1 MTKKNINEVFNFL
14 QGARMSRMK
23 DDEKIQVI
31 KLLRGMKPVAK
42 DLQDAANDAV
52 EKARAEYPDDT
63 QKVMELVNKSME
75 DLASQEVIG
84 VDTQV
89 LTPDAF
95 ERLCLSND
103 WTFGQIDE
111 LEKIMV
117 NPATDDEQNKK
128 S

>member
-23 DDEKIQVI
+23 DNEKIQII
-31 KLLRGMKPVAK
+31 KLLRVMKPVAK
-42 DLQDAANDAV
+42 DLQDAANDAA
-52 EKARAEYPDDT
+52 EKARKEYPDDM
-63 QKVMELVNKSME
+63 QKVIELVNKSME
-75 DLASQEVIG
+75 DLASQEAIG
-84 VDTQV
+84 IDTQV
-89 LTPDAF
+89 LSPDAF

-111 LEKIMV
+111 LEQILV
-117 NPATDDEQNKK
+117 NPATDDQNKK

>member
-31 KLLRGMKPVAK
+31 KLLRVMKPVAK
-42 DLQDAANDAV
+42 DLQDAANDAA
-52 EKARAEYPDDT
+52 EKARKEYPDDM

-75 DLASQEVIG
+75 DLASQDVIG

-95 ERLCLSND
+95 ERLCFSND

-111 LEKIMV
+111 LEQILV
-117 NPATDDEQNKK
+117 NPATDDQNKK

>member
-1 MTKKNINEVFNFL
+1 MTKKNINEVYNFL

-75 DLASQEVIG
+75 DLANQEVIG
-84 VDTQV
+84 VETRV
-89 LTPDAF
+89 LTPDTF

-111 LEKIMV
+111 LEQMLVKPV
-117 NPATDDEQNKK
+117 EEHDEK

>member
-23 DDEKIQVI
+23 DDEKIQII
-31 KLLRGMKPVAK
+31 KLLRVMKPVAK

-75 DLASQEVIG
+75 DLANQEVIG
-84 VDTQV
+84 VDTKV

-111 LEKIMV
+111 LEQILV
-117 NPATDDEQNKK
+117 NPATDGQNKK

>member
-31 KLLRGMKPVAK
+31 KLLRVMKPVAK

-52 EKARAEYPDDT
+52 EKARAEYPDNT

-89 LTPDAF
+89 LTPDTF
-95 ERLCLSND
+95 ERLCFSND

-111 LEKIMV
+111 LYQILV
-117 NPATDDEQNKK
+117 NPVTDEQNKK

>member
-31 KLLRGMKPVAK
+31 KLLRVMKPVAK

-63 QKVMELVNKSME
+63 QKVIELVNKSME
-75 DLASQEVIG
+75 DLANQEVIG

-111 LEKIMV
+111 LYQILV
-117 NPATDDEQNKK
+117 NPATDEQNKK

>member
-31 KLLRGMKPVAK
+31 KLLRVMKPVAK

-52 EKARAEYPDDT
+52 EKAREEYPDDM

-75 DLASQEVIG
+75 DLANQEVIG

-95 ERLCLSND
+95 ERLCFSND

-111 LEKIMV
+111 LEQILV
-117 NPATDDEQNKK
+117 SPATDEQNKK
-128 S
+128 G

>member
-1 MTKKNINEVFNFL
+1 MTKKNINEVYNFL

-75 DLASQEVIG
+75 DLANQEVIG
-84 VDTQV
+84 VETRVLAPDT
-89 LTPDAF
+89 F

-111 LEKIMV
+111 LEQMLVKPV
-117 NPATDDEQNKK
+117 EEQDEK

>member
-31 KLLRGMKPVAK
+31 KLLRVMKPVAK
-42 DLQDAANDAV
+42 DLQDAANDAA
-52 EKARAEYPDDT
+52 EKAREEYPDDM

-75 DLASQEVIG
+75 DLASQEAIG

-95 ERLCLSND
+95 ERLCFSND

-111 LEKIMV
+111 LEQILV
-117 NPATDDEQNKK
+117 SPATDDQNKK
-128 S
+128 G

>member
-31 KLLRGMKPVAK
+31 KLLRVMKPVAK
-42 DLQDAANDAV
+42 DLQGAANDAA
-52 EKARAEYPDDT
+52 EKARAEYPDDM
-63 QKVMELVNKSME
+63 QKVIELVNKSME

-84 VDTQV
+84 IDTQV
-89 LTPDAF
+89 LSPDAF

-111 LEKIMV
+111 LEQILV
-117 NPATDDEQNKK
+117 SPATDDQNKK

>member
-31 KLLRGMKPVAK
+31 KLLRVMKPVAK

-75 DLASQEVIG
+75 DLANQEVIG

-111 LEKIMV
+111 LYQILV
-117 NPATDDEQNKK
+117 NPATDEQNKK

>member
-84 VDTQV
+84 VETRV
-89 LTPDAF
+89 LTPDTF

-111 LEKIMV
+111 LEQMLVKPV
-117 NPATDDEQNKK
+117 EEQDEK

>member
-1 MTKKNINEVFNFL
+1 MKKKNINEVFNFL

-31 KLLRGMKPVAK
+31 KLLRVMKPVAK
-42 DLQDAANDAV
+42 DLQDAANDAA
-52 EKARAEYPDDT
+52 EKSRAEYPGDM
-63 QKVMELVNKSME
+63 QKVIELVNKSME
-75 DLASQEVIG
+75 DLANQEVIG

-111 LEKIMV
+111 LEQILVK
-117 NPATDDEQNKK
+117 PTTDDQNKK

>member
-1 MTKKNINEVFNFL
+1 MTKKNINEVYNFL

-75 DLASQEVIG
+75 DLANQEVIG
-84 VDTQV
+84 VETRV
-89 LTPDAF
+89 LTPDTF

-111 LEKIMV
+111 LEQMLVKPVEEQDEKI
-117 NPATDDEQNKK
+117 
-128 S
+128 

>member
-1 MTKKNINEVFNFL
+1 MTKKNINDVFNFL
-14 QGARMSRMK
+14 QSARMSRMK
-23 DDEKIQVI
+23 DDEKIQII
-31 KLLRGMKPVAK
+31 KLLRVMKPVAK

-75 DLASQEVIG
+75 DLAGQEVIG

-111 LEKIMV
+111 LEQILV
-117 NPATDDEQNKK
+117 NPSTDEQNKK

>member
-31 KLLRGMKPVAK
+31 KLLRVMKPVAK
-42 DLQDAANDAV
+42 DLQDAANDAA
-52 EKARAEYPDDT
+52 EKARAEYPDDM
-63 QKVMELVNKSME
+63 QKVIELVNKSME

-111 LEKIMV
+111 LEQILV
-117 NPATDDEQNKK
+117 NPAAD
-128 S
+128 

>member
-1 MTKKNINEVFNFL
+1 
-14 QGARMSRMK
+14 MSRMK

-52 EKARAEYPDDT
+52 EKARAEYTDDT

-84 VDTQV
+84 VETRVLAPDT
-89 LTPDAF
+89 F

-111 LEKIMV
+111 LEQMLVKPV
-117 NPATDDEQNKK
+117 EEQDEK

>member
-1 MTKKNINEVFNFL
+1 MTKKNINDVFNFL

-23 DDEKIQVI
+23 DDEKIQII

-89 LTPDAF
+89 LAPDTF

-111 LEKIMV
+111 LEQILV
-117 NPATDDEQNKK
+117 NPATDGQNKK

>member
-23 DDEKIQVI
+23 DGEKIQII
-31 KLLRGMKPVAK
+31 KLLRVMKPVAK

-84 VDTQV
+84 VDTKV

-111 LEKIMV
+111 LEQILV
-117 NPATDDEQNKK
+117 NPATDGQNKK

>member
-31 KLLRGMKPVAK
+31 KLLRTMKPVAK

-75 DLASQEVIG
+75 DLAGQDIIG
-84 VDTQV
+84 VETRV

-103 WTFGQIDE
+103 WTFGQVDE
-111 LEKIMV
+111 LEQMLVKPV
-117 NPATDDEQNKK
+117 EEQDEK

>member
-23 DDEKIQVI
+23 DNEKIQII
-31 KLLRGMKPVAK
+31 KLLRVMKPVAK
-42 DLQDAANDAV
+42 DLQDAANDAA
-52 EKARAEYPDDT
+52 EKARKEYPDDM
-63 QKVMELVNKSME
+63 QKVIELVNKSTE

-84 VDTQV
+84 IDTQV
-89 LTPDAF
+89 LSPDAF

-111 LEKIMV
+111 LEQILV
-117 NPATDDEQNKK
+117 NPATDDQNKK

>member
-31 KLLRGMKPVAK
+31 KLLRVMKPVAK

-52 EKARAEYPDDT
+52 EKAREEYPDDM

-111 LEKIMV
+111 LEQILV
-117 NPATDDEQNKK
+117 SPATDDQNKK

>member
-31 KLLRGMKPVAK
+31 KLLRVMKPVAK

-52 EKARAEYPDDT
+52 EKARAEYPDDM

-75 DLASQEVIG
+75 DLANQEVIG

-95 ERLCLSND
+95 ERLCFSND

-111 LEKIMV
+111 LYQILV
-117 NPATDDEQNKK
+117 NHATDEQNKK
-128 S
+128 G

>member
-84 VDTQV
+84 VETRV

-111 LEKIMV
+111 LEQMLVK
-117 NPATDDEQNKK
+117 PATDEQNEK

>member
-14 QGARMSRMK
+14 QSARMSRMK

-31 KLLRGMKPVAK
+31 KLLRVMKPVAK
-42 DLQDAANDAV
+42 DLQDAANDAA
-52 EKARAEYPDDT
+52 EKARAEYPDDM

-75 DLASQEVIG
+75 DLANQEVIG

-111 LEKIMV
+111 LEQILV
-117 NPATDDEQNKK
+117 NPATDDQNGK

>member
-1 MTKKNINEVFNFL
+1 MTKKNINEVYNFL

-84 VDTQV
+84 VETRV
-89 LTPDAF
+89 LTPDTF

-111 LEKIMV
+111 LEQMLVKPV
-117 NPATDDEQNKK
+117 EEQDEK

>member
-1 MTKKNINEVFNFL
+1 MTKKNINEVYNFL

-23 DDEKIQVI
+23 DDEKIQGI

-84 VDTQV
+84 VETRV
-89 LTPDAF
+89 LTPDTF

-111 LEKIMV
+111 LEQMLVKPV
-117 NPATDDEQNKK
+117 EEQNEK

>member
-31 KLLRGMKPVAK
+31 KLLRVMKPVAK
-42 DLQDAANDAV
+42 DLQDAANDAA
-52 EKARAEYPDDT
+52 EKARAEYPGDM

-75 DLASQEVIG
+75 DLANQEVIG
-84 VDTQV
+84 VDTRV

-95 ERLCLSND
+95 ERLCFSND

-111 LEKIMV
+111 LYQILV
-117 NPATDDEQNKK
+117 NPATDEQNKK
-128 S
+128 G

>member
-31 KLLRGMKPVAK
+31 KLLRVMKPVAK

-52 EKARAEYPDDT
+52 EKAREEYPDDM

-111 LEKIMV
+111 LEQILV
-117 NPATDDEQNKK
+117 NPAAD
-128 S
+128 

>member
-1 MTKKNINEVFNFL
+1 MTKKNINNVFNFL

-23 DDEKIQVI
+23 DDEKIQII
-31 KLLRGMKPVAK
+31 KLLRVMKPVAK

-103 WTFGQIDE
+103 WTLGQIDE
-111 LEKIMV
+111 LEQILV
-117 NPATDDEQNKK
+117 SPATDDQNKK